1 MRKRMKV
8 LRAVLLLID
17 IACVTY
23 TKRKRKREERDN
35 A

>member
-8 LRAVLLLID
+8 LKAVLILID

-23 TKRKRKREERDN
+23 TKRKRRKERDN